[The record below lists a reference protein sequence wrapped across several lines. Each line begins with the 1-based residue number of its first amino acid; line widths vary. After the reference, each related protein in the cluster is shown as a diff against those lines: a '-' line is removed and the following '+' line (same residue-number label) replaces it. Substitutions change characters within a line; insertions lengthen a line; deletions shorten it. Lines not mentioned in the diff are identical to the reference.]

1 MKPFGKKTALDDV
14 SLQEKVTAPS
24 SVILNEEDINKIATL
39 KDSNKNVK
47 RETKPSDNSSENN
60 TDLNGLLLDTKLQE
74 TKILIFNDLIDAVEL
89 SQLTNM
95 VDEEVRDEISDVV
108 SEIIVMRQLI
118 LSASEQR
125 QVIESI
131 CDDVL
136 GLGPLEP
143 LMNQDDISD
152 IMVNHS
158 GKIYIERNG
167 KIELTEITFRD
178 NAQLMN
184 ICQRIVTAVGR
195 RVDEAS
201 PICDARL
208 MDGSRV
214 NVIARPLA
222 IDGAAL
228 TIRKFQKQK
237 LTLDDLVFY
246 GSVSKQCAQLLEVI
260 GACRLNILVSGGTGS
275 GKTTLLN
282 CLTNYIDT
290 GERVITCEDAAELQ
304 LKNPHVVRLE
314 TRPPN
319 IEGSGEISMRDLVK
333 NCLRMRPDRII
344 VGEVRGPEALDL
356 LNAMGTGHDGSMG
369 TVHSNSP
376 SEACTRMETLCMMGE
391 TKIPADAIR
400 RMVGSTIDLIVQ
412 CSRYHDGGRRTSHI
426 SEVLGVD
433 QYGRYIV
440 RDIFRWV
447 QTGKD
452 PETKKLIGEMVP
464 CGYIPTFYGQ
474 FVSNNL
480 DIKKS
485 MFKPPEWVVPQL
497 LAERKKAA

>member
-1 MKPFGKKTALDDV
+1 MSEFLRDLLDSQLSPIKNLLDD
-14 SLQEKVTAPS
+14 P
-24 SVILNEEDINKIATL
+24 N
-39 KDSNKNVK
+39 
-47 RETKPSDNSSENN
+47 
-60 TDLNGLLLDTKLQE
+60 
-74 TKILIFNDLIDAVEL
+74 
-89 SQLTNM
+89 
-95 VDEEVRDEISDVV
+95 V
-108 SEIIVMRQLI
+108 SEIMINGPFEVFVEKDGLIVKVPNKFTDEHTLRAAMIAIARSVKRNL
-118 LSASEQR
+118 
-125 QVIESI
+125 
-131 CDDVL
+131 DDENPRL
-136 GLGPLEP
+136 
-143 LMNQDDISD
+143 
-152 IMVNHS
+152 
-158 GKIYIERNG
+158 
-167 KIELTEITFRD
+167 
-178 NAQLMN
+178 
-184 ICQRIVTAVGR
+184 
-195 RVDEAS
+195 
-201 PICDARL
+201 DARL
-208 MDGSRV
+208 QDGSRV
-214 NVIARPLA
+214 AVVLDGLA
-222 IDGAAL
+222 KCGTICA
-228 TIRKFQKQK
+228 IRKFKKEKLK
-237 LTLDDLVFY
+237 LTDLVKF
-246 GSVSKQCAQLLEVI
+246 GSISSDAARFLDRTMYI
-260 GACRLNILVSGGTGS
+260 GVNTLVSGGTGS
-275 GKTTLLN
+275 GKTTMLNILGSKMPSTQRLL
-282 CLTNYIDT
+282 I
-290 GERVITCEDAAELQ
+290 IEDSAELQ
-304 LKNPHVVRLE
+304 VHANHVVQLEAQKADPSEGKIAVSIRELMESALRL
-314 TRPPN
+314 
-319 IEGSGEISMRDLVK
+319 
-333 NCLRMRPDRII
+333 RPDRII